1 MKISICIPTY
11 NYAQFISQTIKSILD
26 QKIDSSIYEIV
37 VGDSSNN
44 NKTFKIINK
53 FKKIKKNII
62 YKKFKKKEGIDI
74 DLEKTTQLCRG
85 EYIVF
90 LSSDD
95 CLVPGSINLILK
107 NLESK
112 NSVYLFNRIICDK
125 NLKIKKK
132 SNWLNGSVGNKV
144 FLFYCYKSLN
154 YYLKNSNSIGALFSY
169 MSCIIVKK
177 KLYKQVSI
185 KKKFIGTNYLHVQK
199 ILDILFDNKS
209 SLKYLKDYL
218 VFFRGDN
225 DSFKKDGYLNRII
238 MDFYGYQLF
247 FIRYFANSKS
257 SNHFLKLMRKE
268 HKFYFLIRVGEYLR
282 SKNEWTNLKNYLK
295 FFKYNLL
302 QIYFIK
308 ILGKSI
314 FLILILRR
322 MKKFFGI

>member
-1 MKISICIPTY
+1 
-11 NYAQFISQTIKSILD
+11 
-26 QKIDSSIYEIV
+26 
-37 VGDSSNN
+37 
-44 NKTFKIINK
+44 
-53 FKKIKKNII
+53 
-62 YKKFKKKEGIDI
+62 
-74 DLEKTTQLCRG
+74 
-85 EYIVF
+85 
-90 LSSDD
+90 
-95 CLVPGSINLILK
+95 
-107 NLESK
+107 
-112 NSVYLFNRIICDK
+112 
-125 NLKIKKK
+125 
-132 SNWLNGSVGNKV
+132 
-144 FLFYCYKSLN
+144 
-154 YYLKNSNSIGALFSY
+154 

-185 KKKFIGTNYLHVQK
+185 KKNFIGTNYLHVQK

-247 FIRYFANSKS
+247 FIRYFANNKS
-257 SNHFLKLMRKE
+257 SNLFLKLMRKE

-314 FLILILRR
+314 LLILILRR